1 MRLTR
6 VDARIV
12 RIAAVA
18 LLASGCARAPVDP
31 VGESPPSA
39 PLAQGSTQPGS
50 SASFEG
56 SSSPAN
62 GAGPELLVACD
73 GTSTQIPEPV
83 VRTQPD
89 GFHVRFDNTSGRDL
103 EVAWSDRSGTA
114 LSGDTVPASGLAFV
128 MTMGVGDYQVACGG
142 PPIRV
147 TVVDPDRL
155 YTPAVTWCESQS
167 SGGSGSTGTLDYGP
181 DALGLKGDV
190 VNIARTKLSGLAL
203 GDVVEHAGYP
213 RAAGVQ
219 SVRVVRLGRV
229 VAVLD
234 FEADGRGGWLLA
246 GTHACEGSGIDVK
259 A

>member
-1 MRLTR
+1 LIE
-6 VDARIV
+6 A
-12 RIAAVA
+12 
-18 LLASGCARAPVDP
+18 
-31 VGESPPSA
+31 
-39 PLAQGSTQPGS
+39 
-50 SASFEG
+50 

-62 GAGPELLVACD
+62 APGPELVVACD
-73 GTSTQIPEPV
+73 GTSTQIREPV

-103 EVAWSDRSGTA
+103 EIAWSDGSGTA
-114 LSGDTVPASGLAFV
+114 LSGDTVPASGLTFA
-128 MTMGVGDYQVACGG
+128 MTMGVGDFQVACGG
-142 PPIRV
+142 PPIHV
-147 TVVDPDRL
+147 TVVDPDGF

-167 SGGSGSTGTLDYGP
+167 SGGSDSTGTLDYGP

-190 VNIARTKLSGLAL
+190 LNIARTKLSGLTL

-234 FEADGRGGWLLA
+234 FAADGHGGWLLA
-246 GTHACEGSGIDVK
+246 GTHACDGSGIDVN